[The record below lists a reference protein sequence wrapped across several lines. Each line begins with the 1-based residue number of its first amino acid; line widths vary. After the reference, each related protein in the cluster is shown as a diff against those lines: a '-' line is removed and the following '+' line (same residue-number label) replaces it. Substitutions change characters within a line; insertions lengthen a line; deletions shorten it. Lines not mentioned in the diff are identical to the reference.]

1 MLFDCEDGAPRVLA
15 GCRWFTLPEAWR
27 HWQETRDSTPLGEE
41 TFDLLVLFEHHVE
54 RLAQEV
60 VS

>member
-1 MLFDCEDGAPRVLA
+1 MLA

-27 HWQETRDSTPLGEE
+27 HWQATRDSTPLGEE
-41 TFDLLVLFEHHVE
+41 TFDILVLFEHHVE